1 MIRPVPPVSPGSPSA
16 RKPPVLLW
24 IGGALRGGVASAADR
39 ISGWWGDYPRV
50 QLLAVGAVLAVA
62 VWLGM
67 TLSGNLAR
75 LGLTPG
81 FEFLSRSA
89 GFEIG
94 ESWIPYSAADSYGR
108 AVAVG
113 FLNTVQVAVLS
124 CALATVL
131 GLSLGVARLSSNPL
145 LSRTV
150 QVYIEVIRNTPLLL
164 QLFFWSLTVH
174 ALPSPRQALS
184 PLPGVFLTNRGL
196 FTPGITAEE
205 APLSGGLL
213 MLGGV
218 GLAVLLGAVLRR
230 WGPARLRGAALWRT
244 GLPLGL
250 AAAAT
255 ALLWG
260 LAGPVWTLDLPRLT
274 GFNITGGRTLSPEFV
289 ALWIGLA
296 VNTSASVAELVRAGI
311 QSVPRGQWEAAR
323 ALGLPERRVMRLVV
337 LPQAL
342 RVIIPALTSSYVSLT
357 KHSSIAV
364 AIGYPDLV
372 NVLNTTANQ
381 GGHVLEA
388 ISIMIFVYLTLSLI
402 TSALMNLYN
411 HRVALRGETHR

>member
-1 MIRPVPPVSPGSPSA
+1 MTRSVPPVLPGSPPA
-16 RKPPVLLW
+16 RKPPILSG
-24 IGGALRGGVASAADR
+24 IGGALRSGIAVGAGR
-39 ISGWWGDYPRV
+39 IRDWWGEYPGT

-62 VWLGM
+62 VWLGT

-108 AVAVG
+108 ALAVG
-113 FLNTVQVAVLS
+113 FLNTVQVALLS

-131 GLSLGVARLSSNPL
+131 GLTLGVARLSSNPL

-174 ALPSPRQALS
+174 ALPSPRQALA

-196 FTPGITAEE
+196 FTPGITATV
-205 APLSGGLL
+205 APLSGG
-213 MLGGV
+213 
-218 GLAVLLGAVLRR
+218 VLLLIGLGTAGGLWWLLRR
-230 WGPARLRGAALWRT
+230 RGRPFRLGVSLGAGG
-244 GLPLGL
+244 GL
-250 AAAAT
+250 T
-255 ALLWG
+255 ALLWAA
-260 LAGPVWTLDLPRLT
+260 AGPAWGLDLPRLS

-388 ISIMIFVYLTLSLI
+388 ISIMICVYLTLSLI

>member
-1 MIRPVPPVSPGSPSA
+1 MIRPAPPVSSGSPSA
-16 RKPPVLLW
+16 RKPPVLFW
-24 IGGALRGGVASAADR
+24 IGGALRAGVASAADR
-39 ISGWWGDYPRV
+39 ISGWWGDYPRI
-50 QLLAVGAVLAVA
+50 QLLVVGAVVAVA

-113 FLNTVQVAVLS
+113 FLNTVQVALLS

-131 GLSLGVARLSSNPL
+131 GLTLGVARLSSNPL

-150 QVYIEVIRNTPLLL
+150 QGYIEVIRNTPLLL

-196 FTPGITAEE
+196 FTPGITAAD

-213 MLGGV
+213 VVGGV
-218 GLAVLLGAVLRR
+218 GLAILLWGVLRR
-230 WGPARLRGAALWRT
+230 WGTVPFHAVILS
-244 GLPLGL
+244 LGL
-250 AAAAT
+250 AAGAT

-260 LAGPVWTLDLPRLT
+260 LAGPVWTLELPRLT

-289 ALWIGLA
+289 ALWVGLA

-323 ALGLPERRVMRLVV
+323 ALGLPDRRVMRLVV